1 MGDILERGF
10 ILWGESIFVLGGVMP
25 PKKLA
30 AQLFYSSV
38 TKYLYVMNLFSLS
51 KLPRVQVEKQSQLT
65 F

>member
-38 TKYLYVMNLFSLS
+38 TKYL
-51 KLPRVQVEKQSQLT
+51 
-65 F
+65 